1 VRKGVSM
8 MRPQREVC
16 SGGERTR
23 HPALCRTDQG
33 VGLSNSVSPWGRGR
47 DRSANGG
54 VGVGTVPPRLA
65 SRRRQML
72 DRVLHIAK
80 RPAEEQQ
87 ARG

>member
-1 VRKGVSM
+1 M

-33 VGLSNSVSPWGRGR
+33 VGPSNTVSPRSCGR
-47 DRSANGG
+47 DRSANRG
-54 VGVGTVPPRLA
+54 VGVCTVPPRLG
-65 SRRRQML
+65 SRRRQVR
-72 DRVLHIAK
+72 DRALHIAK